1 VEAAGRRRGQS
12 RRSFGGRPGVG
23 SGGGGRE
30 EEGAEPPPVR
40 RPAGR
45 RVRRRR
51 PGGGGSG
58 GGGREEEGAEPP
70 PVRPW
75 GHRFDPGGVTSRS
88 IFFSG
93 RPESNRGPNSGAERL
108 CKRAEPNPVQA

>member
-1 VEAAGRRRGQS
+1 VEAAGRRR
-12 RRSFGGRPGVG
+12 V
-23 SGGGGRE
+23 
-30 EEGAEPPPVR
+30 
-40 RPAGR
+40 
-45 RVRRRR
+45 
-51 PGGGGSG
+51 
-58 GGGREEEGAEPP
+58 EGAEPP

-75 GHRFDPGGVTSRS
+75 GHRFDPGGETSRS